1 MERPVYAWHMAISL
15 TIRMGTSS
23 CWFKNCCET
32 TQRLR
37 GVQSQHAFPFVHLQS
52 AGQFRCSEL
61 DSGLPEGSVVSGVWA
76 RQLGRP

>member
-1 MERPVYAWHMAISL
+1 MPGTWLSPLLYVWAPVAAGSK
-15 TIRMGTSS
+15 TVV
-23 CWFKNCCET
+23 K
-32 TQRLR
+32 QPKDLR